1 MGGTELNT
9 GMCITAS
16 LKSLLPFHKILRIVV
31 SQQMHSKA
39 IKSICMFTPLNF
51 LIFRKLQIKEKLPA

>member
-16 LKSLLPFHKILRIVV
+16 LKSLLPFHKTLRIVGI
-31 SQQMHSKA
+31 STNA
-39 IKSICMFTPLNF
+39 FKSN
-51 LIFRKLQIKEKLPA
+51 